1 MTTITA
7 ATDPATEMTRLIT
20 DLRASNDQ
28 LEATYPATRPS
39 NHRTPADPTPETV
52 TAALTNFAFQL
63 EAAYQ
68 RGREDERAGR

>member
-7 ATDPATEMTRLIT
+7 TDPAAEMTRLIT
-20 DLRASNDQ
+20 GLRTTNDR
-28 LEATYPATRPS
+28 LEATYPATPS
-39 NHRTPADPTPETV
+39 NHRTPVDPTPETV